1 MSVTSIRLQSDLEN
15 SLDQLA
21 AKLSR
26 SKNWIINEALKAY
39 ILTQQQDEQRWKD
52 TLSAIASVQSGKVV
66 EGDKVHAWLD
76 SWGTNNELPAPK
88 P

>member
-39 ILTQQQDEQRWKD
+39 ILTQQQDEQRWKE
-52 TLSAIASVQSGKVV
+52 TLSAVASVQAGKVV
-66 EGDKVHAWLD
+66 DGDKVHAWLD
-76 SWGTNNELPAPK
+76 SWGTDNELPAPK

>member
-39 ILTQQQDEQRWKD
+39 IFAQQQEEHRWKE
-52 TLSAIASVQSGKVV
+52 TLSALASVQSGQVV
-66 EGDKVHAWLD
+66 DGDKVHAWLD
-76 SWGTNNELPAPK
+76 SWGTDNELPVPK